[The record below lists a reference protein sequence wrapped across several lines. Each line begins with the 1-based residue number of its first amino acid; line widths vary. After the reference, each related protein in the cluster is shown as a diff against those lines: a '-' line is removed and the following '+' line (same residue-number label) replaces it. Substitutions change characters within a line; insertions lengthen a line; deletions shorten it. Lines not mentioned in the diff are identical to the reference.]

1 MAEKFSKQEERR
13 IGYIDALK
21 GFGIL
26 CVVLGHVAGGY
37 FTIRAFPEARRLLID
52 IYNFVYAF
60 HMPLFMMLSG
70 YLYYTAYFDDNGKP
84 DRARVRCHIGDY
96 IGVYLIYSMLWGF
109 IKLFAATL
117 AGVAMQREITLSD
130 IMLIWIKPLDIYWYL
145 YVLIFYY
152 LFFLVRRVT
161 ETNRW
166 LVLVILTVV
175 AVVAEKKAYIAWF
188 GLTRMLYYAPF
199 FFIGIAGRKYK
210 DWIIGNRYLTLVLF
224 AAVLGKDTLQ
234 KKIPGILWGIIA
246 ALGVSLALWYLFE
259 HIGFIGNNKI
269 LKFCGRYSLEI
280 YVLHNIIVSVL
291 KRALPKAGI
300 HDPYINIVLNFFIST
315 AVPILFAVLC
325 KKLGLHGWFFKPVTQ
340 LTKKCL
346 HSRT

>member
-1 MAEKFSKQEERR
+1 MVEKFSKQEEQR

-37 FTIRAFPEARRLLID
+37 FTLGAYPEAYGLLIG

-70 YLYYTAYFDDNGKP
+70 YLYNTAYFDGGGRP
-84 DRARVRCHIGDY
+84 DRARLRRHIGDY
-96 IGVYLIYSMLWGF
+96 IGVYLIYSLLWGF
-109 IKLFAATL
+109 LKLFASAFV
-117 AGVAMQREITLSD
+117 GVVMQQEITLSD

-145 YVLIFYY
+145 YVLIFFY
-152 LFFLVRRVT
+152 LLFWVRRLT
-161 ETNRW
+161 EANKW
-166 LVLVILTVV
+166 LLLVILAAV
-175 AVVAEKKAYIAWF
+175 AVVIERMAYIPWF
-188 GLTRMLYYAPF
+188 GLTKILYQALF
-199 FFIGIAGRKYK
+199 FFIGIAGGKYK

-224 AAVLGKDTLQ
+224 AVALGRNVLQ
-234 KKIPGILWGIIA
+234 QKIPGISLGIPA
-246 ALGVSLALWYLFE
+246 ALGISLALWYVFE
-259 HIGFIGNNKI
+259 HIRFIGNIKI

-280 YVLHNIIVSVL
+280 YVLHNIIVSAL
-291 KRALPKAGI
+291 KRVIPKAGI
-300 HDPYINIVLNFFIST
+300 HDLYINLALNFLIST

-325 KKLGLHGWFFKPVTQ
+325 KKLGLHEWFFKPVTQ